1 MNSFIF
7 KFFYSLKTFAW
18 KILHGRV
25 KARPSGQNAPVT
37 LAIEGLLLK
46 QSDKNLGLCLVKKD
60 WYIDELSNMLDN
72 DPCYREVTLDFAQQE
87 TSWLGNRLKTMQ
99 MGMLPAA
106 QRKFLRDA
114 FLGFAEFR
122 WPQIHGIP
130 KVHKQ
135 PLKIR
140 PIVPCHSHPANHA
153 SKVLSRMLKPLLSKH
168 EMILKSSHV
177 LARELRDF
185 KVPRDKKLW
194 LCSGD
199 VKAMYPNIPRKRAH
213 NRVVKMWIDNYGK
226 LLSDLVRDLLEVS
239 DDFLFAEFQ
248 GRYFY
253 QHGGLAMGVPAAPDV
268 AQLYCAFE
276 ESSAERFKNDNI
288 LLYRC
293 YVDDI
298 LVILIEEDKTSAME
312 QLSDLSFD
320 SLEVIWEV
328 DERSTT
334 FLDLS
339 ISLEN
344 DGIVFRPYR
353 KPLNHYERL
362 PFSSSHPLLVKRGA
376 FLGEMSRMAHLCSF
390 EKDYKTAV
398 YQVQDI
404 YLHRGYPVRMLNS
417 WIKNNY
423 KSKW

>member
-1 MNSFIF
+1 
-7 KFFYSLKTFAW
+7 
-18 KILHGRV
+18 
-25 KARPSGQNAPVT
+25 
-37 LAIEGLLLK
+37 
-46 QSDKNLGLCLVKKD
+46 
-60 WYIDELSNMLDN
+60 
-72 DPCYREVTLDFAQQE
+72 
-87 TSWLGNRLKTMQ
+87 MQ
-99 MGMLPAA
+99 MGSLPAA
-106 QRKFLRDA
+106 QRRFLQNA
-114 FLGFAEFR
+114 FEGLKDFR
-122 WPQIHGIP
+122 WPQIHRIP

-140 PIVPCHSHPANHA
+140 PIVPCHSHTANHA
-153 SKVLSRMLKPLLSKH
+153 SKVLSRMLKSLLSKH
-168 EMILKSSHV
+168 ETILESSHV

-185 KVPRDKKLW
+185 KVPKDKKLW
-194 LCSGD
+194 LYSGD

-213 NRVVKMWIDNYGK
+213 NRVVKMWIDNHGK
-226 LLSDLVRDLLEVS
+226 LQSDLVRDLLEVS
-239 DDFLFAEFQ
+239 DIYLFVEFQ
-248 GRYFY
+248 GRYFH

-276 ESSAERFKNDNI
+276 ESTAERFKKDNI

-293 YVDDI
+293 YIDDI
-298 LVILIEEDKTSAME
+298 LVILIAENKTSAME

-328 DERSTT
+328 DGRSTT

-344 DGIVFRPYR
+344 YSIVFHPYC

-376 FLGEMSRMAHLCSF
+376 FLGEMSRMARLCSY

-398 YQVQDI
+398 YQVRDI
-404 YLHRGYPVRMLNS
+404 YLH
-417 WIKNNY
+417 
-423 KSKW
+423 